1 MGVRMN
7 GSREKKIFRKLSFSF
22 LLATSSW
29 SMLNT
34 LQVSYWQYF
43 MTDVCLMDSSV
54 AGTVLLIAGIIDF
67 ITCLFVGYIVEKLN
81 FSLGKYR
88 TWMLICPP
96 FFVLGFFMMFTD
108 YGLGESVM
116 AAIMTLGY
124 TIAYLAANIAVTV
137 KNLVP
142 STEATTEKERAI
154 LSAKKGQGSAIG
166 PFLFGIIALNIIMY
180 FNGGSQNGAFGYTI
194 ATLVLVSI
202 AVICHFILF
211 FSMANRT
218 SRRMDAE
225 EKTRSSN
232 DESPSPS
239 FLIHP
244 APEQNGEKIPKIQIE
259 HIPLRKLAK
268 AILASRSYV
277 ALLVADAFRYVGR
290 AVLVGMAA
298 YYFGYV
304 LRDPASATLF
314 FSASGIVA
322 IIGAV
327 IAEIMVTKVSKSAV
341 YVTGYLMMIAC
352 FFIMFAFGTSA
363 FAFNAIACLWF
374 FGLALVNGTHLGLY
388 ADAIDLGIDKAGI
401 DYRAWL
407 MSLSTLCPKV
417 GTIMRAL
424 ITGYGLMLI
433 GYTAGMD
440 PTYATVMGMRV
451 ITCIIPA
458 LLMLAGLV
466 VYLAFYRV
474 PSSKK

>member
-1 MGVRMN
+1 
-7 GSREKKIFRKLSFSF
+7 
-22 LLATSSW
+22 
-29 SMLNT
+29 MLNT

-43 MTDVCLMDSSV
+43 MTDVCLISSSV

-67 ITCLFVGYIVEKLN
+67 ILCLFVGYLVEKLN

-108 YGLGESVM
+108 YGMEESIM

-142 STEATTEKERAI
+142 STEATSVRERAI

-166 PFLFGIIALNIIMY
+166 PFLFGLIALNIVLY
-180 FNGGSQNGAFGYTI
+180 CNGGSQDGAFGYTI

-202 AVICHFILF
+202 AVVCHVILF
-211 FSMANRT
+211 FNMGNRT
-218 SRRMDAE
+218 SGRGTKPDGASG
-225 EKTRSSN
+225 SSN
-232 DESPSPS
+232 AKDQSSS
-239 FLIHP
+239 SKFLINP
-244 APEQNGEKIPKIQIE
+244 APEQDGGEVPKVQME
-259 HIPLRKLAK
+259 RVPLRQLAK
-268 AILASRSYV
+268 AVLASPSYV

-304 LRDPASATLF
+304 LHDPVSAALF

-322 IIGAV
+322 ILGAIV
-327 IAEIMVTKVSKSAV
+327 AEMLVTKVRKSTV
-341 YVTGYLMMIAC
+341 YVTGYLIMIAC
-352 FFIMFAFGTSA
+352 FFAMFAFGTTSIV
-363 FAFNAIACLWF
+363 FNGIACVWF

-388 ADAIDLGIDKAGI
+388 ADAIDLGIKKAGF

-424 ITGYGLMLI
+424 ITGYGLVAI
-433 GYTAGMD
+433 GYVAGMD
-440 PTYATVMGMRV
+440 PTGTTILGMRV
-451 ITCIIPA
+451 ITCVIPA
-458 LLMLAGLV
+458 LVMMIGLV
-466 VYLAFYRV
+466 VYLVFYKV
-474 PSSKK
+474 PEEAEEE